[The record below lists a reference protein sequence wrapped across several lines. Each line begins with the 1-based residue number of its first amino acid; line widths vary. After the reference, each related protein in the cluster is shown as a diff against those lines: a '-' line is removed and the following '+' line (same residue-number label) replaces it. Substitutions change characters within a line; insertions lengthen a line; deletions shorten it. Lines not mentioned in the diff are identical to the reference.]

1 MVAFRGTENLTNYF
15 ADAYLPLTPVSLC
28 WGCSAHR
35 GFWLAWNDAKSA
47 VLAGLNTARKA
58 NPTYKVV
65 VAGHS
70 FGAAIATLAATE
82 IRNQGITAD
91 LVSNGEVKSSY
102 LLTSIVLHWRP

>member
-1 MVAFRGTENLTNYF
+1 MVAFRGTENLTNDF

-28 WGCSAHR
+28 FGCFAHR
-35 GFWLAWNDAKSA
+35 GFWLAWNDAKAA

-58 NPTYKVV
+58 NPTYKIV

-82 IRNQGITAD
+82 IRNQGIIAD
-91 LVSNGEVKSSY
+91 LVRDLAFISY
-102 LLTSIVLHWRP
+102 IF